1 MKKLTYLILILSVL
15 GFASCGTSGTKKEN
29 SAQKEE
35 EKSDE
40 IMNCDDFL
48 ANYEEWIDE
57 YLIVIE
63 NYVKDPVNET
73 LAEQFME
80 LMQEGME
87 WSTRWLALAD
97 CADNNEYEQKFEEI
111 SKKVED
117 KLKELGIE

>member
-1 MKKLTYLILILSVL
+1 MKKLTYLIILLSIL
-15 GFASCGTSGTKKEN
+15 GFASCGNSGTKKEN

-97 CADNNEYEQKFEEI
+97 CADNEEYEQKFEEI
-111 SKKVED
+111 SKKVES
-117 KLKELGIE
+117 KLKELGVE